1 MKKQVPE
8 GKFTREE
15 QLAELR
21 QKLMGNAAFR
31 LTRGMLYDL
40 NFFKSRLIQASEGKI
55 NPTRFCK
62 EWDKATGAMRVM
74 GSLVATYA
82 RDGKKHAAQA
92 LFHALLDPAYRIPGE
107 EIPLEKTVP
116 ITLVMFM
123 PEKCMHM
130 LRWIIEGDWS
140 DLSTHMDC
148 RKGEKSYYRQELT
161 ERLFELFPSLYV
173 GCRHRLLNERY
184 EGIDLRYALYQDVTS
199 RFITP
204 SDFQPLHIYHGQYND
219 HTELIPGVY
228 DSDYL
233 KVNNEDVPC
242 MGYFAFWVESDQ
254 KTVLSQFSREQQ
266 ERMGTWQFHVH
277 PSVLKKVKEAPVFG
291 LHTEDQ
297 HEGWSH
303 SMSGYE
309 SAGVSHGY
317 GAVIN
322 PDPKDYDTYR
332 YGYPLPK
339 MKGFRVLL
347 TNYNPKK

>member
-21 QKLMGNAAFR
+21 KKLIGNTAFGR
-31 LTRGMLYDL
+31 TRGILYDQNTIL
-40 NFFKSRLIQASEGKI
+40 SLFNQASQGKI
-55 NPTRFCK
+55 TPTQFCRK
-62 EWDKATGAMRVM
+62 LGKITKDLRVM
-74 GSLVATYA
+74 GNKIATLR
-82 RDGKKHAAQA
+82 RDGKQEAAQA
-92 LFHALLDPAYRIPGE
+92 LLRALTVPGYRIPGE

-116 ITLVMFM
+116 ITLIMFM

-130 LRWIIEGDWS
+130 LQWIIEGDSS
-140 DLSTHMDC
+140 DLNTHMDC
-148 RKGEKSYYRQELT
+148 RKGEKPYYRQELT
-161 ERLFELFPSLYV
+161 ERLFELFPSLYA
-173 GCRHRLLNERY
+173 GCRHRLLNQRY
-184 EGIDLRYALYQDVTS
+184 EGIDLRYALYKDVTS
-199 RFITP
+199 RFSIP
-204 SDFQPLHIYHGQYND
+204 SGFQPLHINHGQYND
-219 HTELIPGVY
+219 HTELLPGVY
-228 DSDYL
+228 DSDHIE
-233 KVNNEDVPC
+233 VNNEDVPC
-242 MGYFAFWVESDQ
+242 MGYFAFWAEGDQ
-254 KTVLSQFSREQQ
+254 KTALSPFSREQQ
-266 ERMGTWQFHVH
+266 ELMGTWQFHVH

-297 HEGWSH
+297 HQEWSH
-303 SMSGYE
+303 SMSGFE

-339 MKGFRVLL
+339 VKGLRVLL